1 MPHIS
6 PNNSLSGGC
15 FPVLPQPAVI
25 PPHLRKRHRR
35 FAISRYATVV
45 LPSLFA
51 QPYFVSPSPS
61 ALSATLC
68 LNPCPLR
75 SGTNQ
80 SAIVLRRVSCCS
92 TAGAHR
98 RIAPRLPPSLR
109 RSYALAYRSL
119 RESQTTMQRHSYHRT
134 YTDSIL
140 IRHRSLMPHL
150 RFHLARH
157 LRVGSAAYGSPSG
170 LISQH
175 RFGSTASTCHF
186 PFFGE

>member
-1 MPHIS
+1 V
-6 PNNSLSGGC
+6 LS
-15 FPVLPQPAVI
+15 QPAVI
-25 PPHLRKRHRR
+25 PPHLRKSHRR

-45 LPSLFA
+45 LPTWFA
-51 QPYFVSPSPS
+51 QPHFVTPSPS

-68 LNPCPLR
+68 LQSCPLR
-75 SGTNQ
+75 IGHQPISHRSPLSFMMFNCRGAPVHRTLL
-80 SAIVLRRVSCCS
+80 ATVTS
-92 TAGAHR
+92 T
-98 RIAPRLPPSLR
+98 

-119 RESQTTMQRHSYHRT
+119 RESQTTMQRHSFRCT

-150 RFHLARH
+150 RSHLARH

-175 RFGSTASTCHF
+175 RFGCTASTCHF